1 MGRHGSVEQLT
12 QTLGQISSTENPGLA
27 EQIQHRLDTLTKP
40 RGSLGRLE
48 EIVLQYGLARGQ
60 TQLRVPLK
68 SLFVFCAD
76 HGVTAE
82 GVSAYPREVTYQM
95 VRNFVSGG
103 AAINVLCRQC
113 GIDPVIVDMGVDHDL
128 GSIPGVVQRK
138 VAPGTRNFLHEP
150 AMTRDQASQ
159 SIETG
164 IALARAA
171 ASSECGLLGVGEM
184 GIGNTTSASAV
195 LGAVS
200 GRAAADL
207 VGAGTGVT
215 KNQLRHKAEV
225 IEQALERHRPDPA
238 EPIAILA
245 AVGGFEIGGICGFCL
260 GAAASRVPVVVDGFI
275 ASAGALLAI
284 RLAPHLTDYLFFSHL
299 SAEPGHQV
307 ILEVL
312 GVKPLLLLDMRLG
325 EGTGA
330 ALAIGVIE
338 SALRLYN
345 EMATFES
352 AQVSDQPK
360 PPSRDRKQKGQ
371 RH

>member
-1 MGRHGSVEQLT
+1 MGPHGFMELLT
-12 QTLGQISSTENPGLA
+12 QTLGQVSPTANPRLA
-27 EQIQHRLDTLTKP
+27 KQIQDRLDSLTKP

-60 TQLRVPLK
+60 TQLPLPRK

-113 GIDPVIVDMGVDHDL
+113 GIEPVIVDMGVDHDL
-128 GSIPGVVQRK
+128 ASIPGLVRRK
-138 VAPGTRNFLHEP
+138 VAAGTRNFLREP
-150 AMTRDQASQ
+150 AMTRDQAVQ

-171 ASSECGLLGVGEM
+171 ASLEFGLLGVGEM

-195 LGAVS
+195 L
-200 GRAAADL
+200 AAISDQDPGEL
-207 VGAGTGVT
+207 VGSGTGIT
-215 KNQLRHKAEV
+215 KSRLQHKAEV
-225 IEQALERHRPDPA
+225 IERSLELHKPDPA
-238 EPIAILA
+238 DPIAVLA
-245 AVGGFEIGGICGFCL
+245 AVGGFEIGGVGGFCL
-260 GAAASRVPVVVDGFI
+260 GAATSRVAVVVDGFI

-284 RLAPHLTDYLFFSHL
+284 RLAPQLADYLFFSHQ
-299 SAEPGHQV
+299 SAEPGHHV
-307 ILEVL
+307 MLEVL
-312 GVKPLLLLDMRLG
+312 GVKPLLSLDMRLG

-352 AQVSDQPK
+352 AQVSEEPNDDHIELPDNK
-360 PPSRDRKQKGQ
+360 
-371 RH
+371 